1 MNKAGDEPEEM
12 WTDAEGDEPSNP
24 NEVLSI
30 CMQNFAKQDY
40 ILEPAIFLQ
49 LKR

>member
-1 MNKAGDEPEEM
+1 MNKPEEEEEV
-12 WTDAEGDEPSNP
+12 WNDSEEQANPS
-24 NEVLSI
+24 EVLAT

-40 ILEPAIFLQ
+40 ILEPSIFYQ

>member
-12 WTDAEGDEPSNP
+12 WTEEEPSNP

>member
-1 MNKAGDEPEEM
+1 MNKPEEEEEM
-12 WTDAEGDEPSNP
+12 WVDEEPSNP
-24 NEVLSI
+24 NEVLAI
-30 CMQNFAKQDY
+30 CMLNFAKQDY

>member
-1 MNKAGDEPEEM
+1 MNKAEDEEEM
-12 WTDAEGDEPSNP
+12 WVDEGEEPSNP
-24 NEVLSI
+24 NEVLAI
-30 CMQNFAKQDY
+30 CMQNFQKLDY

>member
-1 MNKAGDEPEEM
+1 MNKPDDEDEMMFEE
-12 WTDAEGDEPSNP
+12 EPSNP
-24 NEVLSI
+24 NEVLAI
-30 CMQNFAKQDY
+30 CMLNFAKQDY

>member
-1 MNKAGDEPEEM
+1 MSKPEDEEEM
-12 WTDAEGDEPSNP
+12 WVEEGEEPSNP
-24 NEVLSI
+24 NEVLKI
-30 CMQNFAKQDY
+30 CNQNFEKKDY

>member
-1 MNKAGDEPEEM
+1 MNKPEEEEEM
-12 WTDAEGDEPSNP
+12 WVDEGVEPSNP
-24 NEVLSI
+24 NEVLAT